1 MSEPRRDVLEVFEGG
16 DHSLLELV
24 DNLLNQG
31 VVLTGDVILGVAGI
45 DLIYLRLSAVLC
57 AADRVLPPHPVSE
70 EESGEPRA

>member
-1 MSEPRRDVLEVFEGG
+1 MSEPRGDVLDVIEGG

-31 VVLTGDVILGVAGI
+31 VVLTGDVILGIAGI

-57 AADRVLPPHPVSE
+57 AADRVLGP
-70 EESGEPRA
+70 GEKTRP